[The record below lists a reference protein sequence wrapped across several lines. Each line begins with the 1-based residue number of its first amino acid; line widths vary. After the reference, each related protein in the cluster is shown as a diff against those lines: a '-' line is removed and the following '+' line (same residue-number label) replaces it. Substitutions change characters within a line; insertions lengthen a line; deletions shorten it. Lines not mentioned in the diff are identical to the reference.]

1 MDDFDDIYSINA
13 EIRYLTI
20 ELMKIAIK
28 KKKSFKK
35 VAKEFVKNARTLQ
48 NIIKRVAAYKEKC

>member
-1 MDDFDDIYSINA
+1 MDDFEDIYSINA

-35 VAKEFVKNARTLQ
+35 VAKEFVKNTRTLQ
-48 NIIKRVAAYKEKC
+48 KMIKRVAAYKEKC